1 MSVVGPGCQA
11 DGMQDSTGR
20 VRRFRCERC
29 GDEVIVLPR
38 ASDRVLVEFYAR
50 SFPTEE
56 LPAGDR

>member
-1 MSVVGPGCQA
+1 
-11 DGMQDSTGR
+11 MQDSTGR